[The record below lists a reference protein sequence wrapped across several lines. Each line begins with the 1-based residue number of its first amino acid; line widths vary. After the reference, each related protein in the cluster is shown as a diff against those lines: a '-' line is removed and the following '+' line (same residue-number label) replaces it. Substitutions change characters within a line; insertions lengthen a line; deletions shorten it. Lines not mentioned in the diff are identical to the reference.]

1 MTTLPP
7 PSMKKSDANSIDKQV
22 YDLVE
27 NLKDYITI
35 PNDRYRLAY
44 NLIKYLQGEADIPE
58 ILIKSTKVSYINITE
73 TDLVLKINEGLNK
86 IKKG

>member
-7 PSMKKSDANSIDKQV
+7 PTMQKSNENQLEKQV
-22 YDLVE
+22 YNLVDE
-27 NLKDYITI
+27 FKDYITI

-44 NLIKYLQGEADIPE
+44 NLVKYLQGEADIPE
-58 ILIKSTKVSYINITE
+58 ILIKSTKINFVNISE
-73 TDLVLKINEGLNK
+73 ADLAIKLNEALNK

>member
-7 PSMKKSDANSIDKQV
+7 PSMKKSDENSLEKQV
-22 YDLVE
+22 YNLVE
-27 NLKDYITI
+27 ELKDYITI

-44 NLIKYLQGEADIPE
+44 NLIKYLEGEADIPE
-58 ILIKSTKVSYINITE
+58 ILIKSTKVEYINISE
-73 TDLVLKINEGLNK
+73 ADLVLKINEGLSK

>member
-7 PSMKKSDANSIDKQV
+7 PSMKKSDENSLDKQV
-22 YDLVE
+22 YNLVE
-27 NLKDYITI
+27 ELKDYITI

-44 NLIKYLQGEADIPE
+44 NLIKYLEGEADIPE
-58 ILIKSTKVSYINITE
+58 ILIKSTKVEYINISE
-73 TDLVLKINEGLNK
+73 ADLVLKINEGLSK

>member
-7 PSMKKSDANSIDKQV
+7 PSMKKSDENSLDKQV
-22 YDLVE
+22 YNLVE
-27 NLKDYITI
+27 ELKDYITI

-44 NLIKYLQGEADIPE
+44 NLIKYLEGEADIPE
-58 ILIKSTKVSYINITE
+58 TLIKSTKVEYINISE
-73 TDLVLKINEGLNK
+73 ADLVLKINEGLSK